1 MDKTGADF
9 YYSIETMK
17 NRLGVKAT
25 AIQIP
30 IGAEADFVGSIDLI
44 EMKAYIYDGKADEE
58 YKIEDIPADYL
69 TKAQVMRSQMIDD
82 VAVFDDEVM
91 EKYLS
96 GEELS
101 HEDIKKCIRKGV
113 ISTELYLSLIH
124 I

>member
-101 HEDIKKCIRKGV
+101 HEDIKKCIRKR
-113 ISTELYLSLIH
+113 SNFN
-124 I
+124 